1 MIMMLV
7 ISIVSLSAG
16 ALGPVQER
24 PTMGDPELR
33 KRVQQE
39 VERLTGHLAM
49 WGTLD

>member
-1 MIMMLV
+1 MIMILV
-7 ISIVSLSAG
+7 ISIVSLSAR

-39 VERLTGHLAM
+39 VERLTGRLAT
-49 WGTLD
+49 WGRSD